1 MPFKTKK
8 RKLKAGMR
16 HFVFD
21 EGAVKIIDSQ
31 KEEFKSDTSYI
42 KQPAARGESL
52 SYLRGDLLKII
63 LISAFILA
71 AQIMLRLTLA

>member
-16 HFVFD
+16 HFVFN
-21 EGAVKIIDSQ
+21 EGAIKIIDSAE
-31 KEEFKSDTSYI
+31 EEFKNDAGYK
-42 KQPAARGESL
+42 KQVTTGENL

-63 LISAFILA
+63 IISAFILA